1 MPDTD
6 LENKS
11 HFGAWGHDTLIVKQI
26 RLETVGAKTIQV
38 QHAIGCWT
46 LANQKNEELQIVVA
60 QTALKILEDE

>member
-1 MPDTD
+1 VSIVNEESGTGKFNMPEPD
-6 LENKS
+6 LDNKS

-46 LANQKNEELQIVVA
+46 LANQK
-60 QTALKILEDE
+60 K